1 MLKKTVSIYQR
12 NLLQFDSSSIVF
24 SAEVSKGTYIRSLGK
39 DLALELDTLGY
50 LSKLRRTHIGKFSV
64 NDALPLDKISNE
76 NILPMDQVL
85 EDIDSYE
92 VTNANDIKRARHGN
106 ELNLPLASPLLFIKD
121 NQTILAL
128 YKKEGNRYVCVKGF
142 NQ

>member
-1 MLKKTVSIYQR
+1 M
-12 NLLQFDSSSIVF
+12 
-24 SAEVSKGTYIRSLGK
+24 
-39 DLALELDTLGY
+39 
-50 LSKLRRTHIGKFSV
+50 
-64 NDALPLDKISNE
+64 DK
-76 NILPMDQVL
+76 VL
-85 EDIDSYE
+85 EGIDSYE